1 MADAHGRVA
10 KTAHEVT
17 VAAPPDLV
25 YRLLADLANWPW
37 IFRPFVHA
45 ERLGADGPFDRVGM
59 WTTTGDQVE
68 HWVAL
73 RRLDEARLRIDF
85 RPEEPAAPLATM
97 ERSWIVEP
105 RSGGSCTVRLLH
117 RCSVLGDDPSA
128 LESTARVIDT
138 IADAE
143 TQAVKRAAELVAG
156 TPELKVEV
164 TDTVGIAGSEK
175 AVHHALHDVRSWPG
189 ILPHVARAEVVQD
202 TDGRQ
207 LVEIETVE
215 RSGKPLAMR
224 TARVSLAP
232 YAVVYKQLALPPIS
246 SSHHVRWHI
255 EPTAGGVEVTS
266 HQTVIV
272 EPPGIE
278 RMLGSGKGTAD
289 ATEFIQR
296 ELSAKVRLVLDGVKK
311 HIEAG

>member
-1 MADAHGRVA
+1 MADAHGWVA

-73 RRLDEARLRIDF
+73 RRLDEARLRVDF
-85 RPEEPAAPLATM
+85 RPEEPAAPPAMM

-105 RSGGSCTVRLLH
+105 RSGGSSTVRLLH
-117 RCSVLGDDPSA
+117 RYSVLGGDPSA

-164 TDTVGIAGSEK
+164 TERPRTRQGAGSGHSRPDPRRHRRRRRR
-175 AVHHALHDVRSWPG
+175 HHAARTTPHHPQHHHRDTGNIRSSGTIRRLGNPG
-189 ILPHVARAEVVQD
+189 LRRSPGEQVGPVARRRRCW
-202 TDGRQ
+202 G
-207 LVEIETVE
+207 
-215 RSGKPLAMR
+215 P
-224 TARVSLAP
+224 
-232 YAVVYKQLALPPIS
+232 
-246 SSHHVRWHI
+246 
-255 EPTAGGVEVTS
+255 
-266 HQTVIV
+266 
-272 EPPGIE
+272 
-278 RMLGSGKGTAD
+278 
-289 ATEFIQR
+289 
-296 ELSAKVRLVLDGVKK
+296 
-311 HIEAG
+311 